1 MAECYIK
8 IFQIF
13 SFSVLLETSE
23 LKFLK
28 DNMMSDKKI
37 WKKKQMLWM
46 FLVSIID
53 QKLYIK
59 INWNGT
65 TIDSI
70 QQLNFLKKP

>member
-13 SFSVLLETSE
+13 SISVLLETSE

-46 FLVSIID
+46 FLLSIID

>member
-46 FLVSIID
+46 FLLSIID
-53 QKLYIK
+53 QKLYTK
-59 INWNGT
+59 INWKGT
-65 TIDSI
+65 TIDSM
-70 QQLNFLKKP
+70 QQLNF

>member
-46 FLVSIID
+46 FLLSIID